1 MDKILLVIK
10 REYLTRVRKRSF
22 IIMTLLGPLLFAM
35 LAIVPVWLATRDS
48 SAQVIEVINE
58 NKELSQ
64 RMEDTGNTTFLYP
77 KDGMEAAK
85 ARVISGESSAVLYIP
100 DFSLDNPEK
109 LQLYSSESLGIDIER
124 RISRI
129 IESFVEDKKLESSG
143 LDRETINSL
152 RTNINIQ
159 ALSLSDSGEAE
170 EKNTIASTGA
180 GYIGGFLIYIFIFY
194 YGTQVMR
201 GVIEEKSN
209 RIVEV
214 IISSVR
220 PFQLMMG
227 KIIGIAAVGLTQ
239 FTLWIALTS
248 AAITGVLSFTGYNEF
263 KQMNVEE
270 VQESLSASQV
280 QQMEQIQG
288 VMSGIENLNFGEI
301 IVMFVIFFL
310 GAYLLYSALFAA
322 VGSASDSDADSQQF
336 LLPVTIPLIISI
348 ASLSAVIKDPHG
360 PLAFWLSQIPFTS
373 PVVMMMRVPFG
384 VPVWEMVLSVVLLIG
399 GFVFTTWVAGR
410 VYRVGI
416 LMHGTKVNYKTLG
429 KWFMMKN

>member
-22 IIMTLLGPLLFAM
+22 IIMTLLGPLLFAL
-35 LAIVPVWLATRDS
+35 LAIVPIWLASQDS
-48 SAQVIEVINE
+48 SSQVIEVINE
-58 NKELSQ
+58 NAYLSQ
-64 RMEDTGNTTFLYP
+64 QLEDDGNLTFIYP
-77 KDGMEAAK
+77 KDGIEAAK
-85 ARVISGESSAVLYIP
+85 ARVIAGESSAVLFIP
-100 DFSLDNPEK
+100 AFELQSPEK
-109 LQLYSSESLGIDIER
+109 LELFSKESLGINTER
-124 RISRI
+124 KIGRIV
-129 IESFVEDKKLESSG
+129 ESFVEDKKLESSG

-152 RTNINIQ
+152 RTDIYVQ
-159 ALSLSDSGEAE
+159 PLSLSDTGESE
-170 EKNTIASTGA
+170 EKNTIAATGA

-239 FTLWIALTS
+239 FLLWIGLTS
-248 AAITGVLSFTGYNEF
+248 AVITGVLSFTGYSEF
-263 KQMNVEE
+263 QQMNPEQ
-270 VQESLSASQV
+270 VQESLSASQL

-288 VMSGIENLNFGEI
+288 VMAGIENLNFSEI
-301 IVMFVIFFL
+301 IVMFVIYFL

-384 VPVWEMVLSVVLLIG
+384 VPLWEMALSVLLLIG
-399 GFVFTTWVAGR
+399 GFVFTTWLAGR